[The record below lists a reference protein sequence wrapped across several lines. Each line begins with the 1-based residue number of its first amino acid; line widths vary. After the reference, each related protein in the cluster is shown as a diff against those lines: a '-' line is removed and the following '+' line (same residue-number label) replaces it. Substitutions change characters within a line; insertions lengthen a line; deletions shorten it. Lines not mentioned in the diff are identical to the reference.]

1 MCLSQLARLKNNK
14 ELGMSVRKWVR
25 MHATEYSIKINVLG
39 NFLINIIHGKCE
51 LHQMYKLLRIS
62 IL

>member
-1 MCLSQLARLKNNK
+1 MCLSQLARLENN
-14 ELGMSVRKWVR
+14 EEWVR